1 MGSLPINPQVNKVV
15 VGPRDPQVVFAAGPA
30 GLFRSKDGG
39 LTWEASGQGLGT
51 VAVVALALNPAQPHR
66 LYAAS
71 ADSSLFRSD
80 DNARSWQAI
89 ATVAGGQ

>member
-1 MGSLPINPQVNKVV
+1 MGSLPINLRVNAVV
-15 VGPRDPQVVFAAGPA
+15 VDPPDPQVVIAAGPA

-39 LTWEASGQGLGT
+39 LTWEDSSQGLGT
-51 VAVVALALNPAQPHR
+51 GGIAALALNPAQPER

-71 ADSSLFRSD
+71 VDGSLFRSD

-89 ATVAGGQ
+89 AAEVP